1 MSDRF
6 GIAGKLY
13 RRRRRYGGCRIASSS
28 QAITAAAGIPNV
40 SPGASLP
47 IGMPPAV
54 VFDLVGQS
62 AAAATAALRALL
74 APFNWPL
81 LRMPTPISGG
91 IPSAIQ
97 SASHSP
103 TDTASRSGSAKV

>member
-1 MSDRF
+1 
-6 GIAGKLY
+6 
-13 RRRRRYGGCRIASSS
+13 
-28 QAITAAAGIPNV
+28 
-40 SPGASLP
+40 
-47 IGMPPAV
+47 MPPAV